1 MRRKHRQQVG
11 KWEEKRRGVGSGQER
26 TSGYSPELRLRVVRE
41 VLDGQMSRAGASRV
55 FGVAITTIAGWLQ
68 RYREQGAEGLKAERS
83 GPPPRTQP
91 GSAVKRELVTAMRR
105 EHPQFGTQRVSD
117 MLRRFEGLGVSPTE
131 VRRCLMVL
139 SVLSGEKPVSDAI
152 AEVKLSRGTY
162 YHLEERAMQAMLR
175 ALSPLAGPDGT
186 ESLGLELALGQVKEL
201 EKKVARLEQDKRRL
215 ERLLYMTRK
224 VVKPGSLVVEGRRG
238 RPRGRRSTPNG
249 QSGSPASTPT
259 VKTSPSE
266 ASTPSS
272 TSVAERSPGSE
283 N

>member
-1 MRRKHRQQVG
+1 MTKSASPPASEAKPKKRPRRRTRPRPTPKWLLSRQD
-11 KWEEKRRGVGSGQER
+11 
-26 TSGYSPELRLRVVRE
+26 LDE
-41 VLDGQMSRAGASRV
+41 VAR
-55 FGVAITTIAGWLQ
+55 
-68 RYREQGAEGLKAERS
+68 
-83 GPPPRTQP
+83 
-91 GSAVKRELVTAMRR
+91 
-105 EHPQFGTQRVSD
+105 
-117 MLRRFEGLGVSPTE
+117 
-131 VRRCLMVL
+131 RRCLMVL

-152 AEVKLSRGTY
+152 AEAKLSRGTY

-186 ESLGLELALGQVKEL
+186 ESLGLELALGQVKEQ

-215 ERLLYMTRK
+215 ERLLYTTRK
-224 VVKPGSLVVEGRRG
+224 VVKPGPLVVEGRRG

-249 QSGSPASTPT
+249 PSGSPASTPT

-272 TSVAERSPGSE
+272 TSGAGRSPGSE